1 MRFTRRIIFTRM
13 ALAAAVAFSF
23 SAHAADS
30 WPSKPISLVVPFA
43 AGGTTDILAREVGQ
57 KLNQALNQPFIIDN
71 RPGAGGTLG
80 ASFVSKAPADGYTFL
95 MATVAHTMA
104 PGIYKTLPYD
114 FSKDLVP
121 VGLVALTPN
130 VLLVNTAIPVK
141 TVAEL
146 VAYIKANPGKV
157 NYGSAGTGSTEHFSG
172 EMFRAMTKSDISH
185 IPYKG
190 GAPMM
195 TDLMGGQIQMA
206 IETSPSAAPHVRSGR
221 VRALAVTTMTRSS
234 AYPGVP
240 TLDESGVTGYDV
252 TTWFALMAPRGT
264 PPAITQRMNTELN
277 KVLKSPDLMKRF
289 EDQGVSAGD
298 MTQAQLASFISTE
311 TTKWH
316 KVAKSSGASA
326 E

>member
-221 VRALAVTTMTRSS
+221 VRALAVTTMTRSN

>member
-1 MRFTRRIIFTRM
+1 MALKRRFIFTRM
-13 ALAAAVAFSF
+13 TLAAALAFSF

-43 AGGTTDILAREVGQ
+43 AGGTTDILAREIGQ
-57 KLNQALNQPFIIDN
+57 KLNLALNQPFIVDN

-104 PGIYKTLPYD
+104 PGVYKTLPYD

-130 VLLVNTAIPVK
+130 VLLVNPSIPVK

-146 VAYIKANPGKV
+146 VSYIKANPGKV
-157 NYGSAGTGSTEHFSG
+157 NFGSAGTGSTEHLSG

-206 IETSPSAAPHVRSGR
+206 VETSPSAAPHVRSGR
-221 VRALAVTTMTRSS
+221 VRALAVTTMTRSG

-240 TLDESGVTGYDV
+240 TLDEAGVKGYDV
-252 TTWFALMAPRGT
+252 TTWYALMAPQGT

-277 KVLKSPDLMKRF
+277 KVLKSPDILKRF
-289 EDQGVSAGD
+289 EEQGVSAGD
-298 MTQAQLASFISTE
+298 MTPVQLGLFVRSE
-311 TTKWH
+311 TTKWV
-316 KVAKSSGASA
+316 KLAKESGASA

>member
-1 MRFTRRIIFTRM
+1 MALNRRFIFTRM
-13 ALAAAVAFSF
+13 TLAAALAFSF

-43 AGGTTDILAREVGQ
+43 AGGTTDILAREIGQ
-57 KLNQALNQPFIIDN
+57 KLNQTLNQPFIVDN

-130 VLLVNTAIPVK
+130 VLLVNPSIPVK

-146 VAYIKANPGKV
+146 VNYIKANPGKV
-157 NYGSAGTGSTEHFSG
+157 NFGSAGTGSTEHLSG

-185 IPYKG
+185 IP
-190 GAPMM
+190 
-195 TDLMGGQIQMA
+195 
-206 IETSPSAAPHVRSGR
+206 
-221 VRALAVTTMTRSS
+221 
-234 AYPGVP
+234 
-240 TLDESGVTGYDV
+240 
-252 TTWFALMAPRGT
+252 
-264 PPAITQRMNTELN
+264 
-277 KVLKSPDLMKRF
+277 
-289 EDQGVSAGD
+289 
-298 MTQAQLASFISTE
+298 
-311 TTKWH
+311 
-316 KVAKSSGASA
+316 
-326 E
+326 